1 MFVVVSRS
9 ELIASRFASVICAP
23 IYSAYHDL
31 DSQVAV
37 GVTEGLKHESSIH
50 CDELVSLPK
59 AALTDFVGTLSRE
72 KLRELN
78 RALVFA
84 LGLAEP
90 LET

>member
-1 MFVVVSRS
+1 M
-9 ELIASRFASVICAP
+9 
-23 IYSAYHDL
+23 
-31 DSQVAV
+31 
-37 GVTEGLKHESSIH
+37 
-50 CDELVSLPK
+50 
-59 AALTDFVGTLSRE
+59 DFVGTLSRE